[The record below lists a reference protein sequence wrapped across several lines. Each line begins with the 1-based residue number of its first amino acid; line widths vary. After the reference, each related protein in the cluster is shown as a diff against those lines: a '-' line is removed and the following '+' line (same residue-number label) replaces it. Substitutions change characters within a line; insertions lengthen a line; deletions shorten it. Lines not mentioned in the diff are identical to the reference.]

1 MTKYFCLALHRKPVI
16 YFKLIGQAHCN
27 IGHRYHVSVDLAI
40 PEQTIPYGIV
50 LYRIISYHIIS
61 YHIISYHIISYHII
75 PYHIISYHTISYH
88 TISYHTIPYHIISH
102 QITSYIIPYRVIPH
116 HTLPYMIY
124 RIIYRSIW
132 HHILYHIY
140 RIIYHIIW
148 HHTPH
153 HTTQCH
159 VTWYHLSCR
168 LICGKPYIIPYH
180 ITSYHIII
188 PYHITYHIIS
198 LTPPQTMASPTHC
211 AGKNTAYHQAS
222 YIIWHT
228 SCQCVISQE
237 ARVTSLTVW

>member
-1 MTKYFCLALHRKPVI
+1 MAKYFCLALHRKPVI
-16 YFKLIGQAHCN
+16 YFKLIGQAHYN

-50 LYRIISYHIIS
+50 LYCIVSYHIIS
-61 YHIISYHIISYHII
+61 YHIISYHINHIL
-75 PYHIISYHTISYH
+75 
-88 TISYHTIPYHIISH
+88 SH
-102 QITSYIIPYRVIPH
+102 HITSYIIPYRVIPH
-116 HTLPYMIY
+116 HTIPYMIC

-159 VTWYHLSCR
+159 VTWYHVSCR
-168 LICGKPYIIPYH
+168 LLCGKPYIIPYH

-198 LTPPQTMASPTHC
+198 LAPPQTMASPTHC